1 MSYYIFI
8 DRSNK
13 PDSQDVILNS
23 VFVAVFTSSYYSDVL
38 QARVA
43 KILFS
48 LVTKDLAFAK
58 EQKKIDRKELNK
70 YGAVKTR
77 TFL

>member
-1 MSYYIFI
+1 MSYDIFI

-13 PDSQDVILNS
+13 PYSQDVILNS
-23 VFVAVFTSSYYSDVL
+23 VFVAVLTSSYYSDVF

-48 LVTKDLAFAK
+48 LVTKDLAFSFK
-58 EQKKIDRKELNK
+58 LPCQCLICKGTEKDRQK
-70 YGAVKTR
+70 GT
-77 TFL
+77 